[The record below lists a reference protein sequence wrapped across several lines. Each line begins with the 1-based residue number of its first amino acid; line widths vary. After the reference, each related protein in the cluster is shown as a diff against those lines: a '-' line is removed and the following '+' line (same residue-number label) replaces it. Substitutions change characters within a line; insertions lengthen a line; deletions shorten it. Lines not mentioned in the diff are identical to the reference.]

1 MSHRTCVLPRLATLF
16 ACVALLV
23 PPNAGAEP
31 MPVPADLQVTLI
43 LKVLSYD
50 RNFAARA
57 AGELRIA
64 VVISPGD
71 PDSVRARAQIVD
83 VTQTLP
89 FRMMRGVPIRYFFV
103 EYASDAQLE
112 TFVTTNQIAVLY
124 IAPGNQQNLD
134 ALLRIS
140 QSRQIVTATGV
151 PEYVERG
158 VAVGVGVRQDKPVI
172 LINLPSSKSAGT
184 EFDASLL
191 RIAKVIR

>member
-71 PDSVRARAQIVD
+71 PDSARARAQIVD

-89 FRMMRGVPIRYFFV
+89 FRMMRGVPIRYLFV